1 MFLMSSAFDFDI
13 YRLWCVDW
21 HITRL
26 AKNGFK
32 LFLAEFLF
40 NKIKIGKQ
48 KTKKHGQ
55 VKFEYSGIF
64 DKFISIFISKDGII
78 YSTKFFNC
86 NGNVILINISLKFQ
100 SRLFITTINIQ
111 SM

>member
-40 NKIKIGKQ
+40 KKIVKIGKKKK
-48 KTKKHGQ
+48 KTW
-55 VKFEYSGIF
+55 SGEIWVF
-64 DKFISIFISKDGII
+64 RDFW
-78 YSTKFFNC
+78 
-86 NGNVILINISLKFQ
+86 
-100 SRLFITTINIQ
+100 
-111 SM
+111 

>member
-40 NKIKIGKQ
+40 KKIIKIGK
-48 KTKKHGQ
+48 KKKNM
-55 VKFEYSGIF
+55 VRWNL
-64 DKFISIFISKDGII
+64 SIQGF
-78 YSTKFFNC
+78 
-86 NGNVILINISLKFQ
+86 LINLY
-100 SRLFITTINIQ
+100 LFL
-111 SM
+111 